1 MCNSTDT
8 YLTEFNLQLLKI
20 DIKIRQDGQQ

>member
-1 MCNSTDT
+1 MCNFTDT